1 MTVNSNFIINN
12 SNALQGDLTIPGDKS
27 VTHRAIILSSLSN
40 GNSKI
45 FNGLQSEDC
54 KKTIS
59 AFESLGVK
67 INIKD
72 DFIEVFGAGLN
83 SLKKP
88 KSVLD
93 AGNSGTLIRLLSGI
107 LATQNFESSI
117 SGDESLSTRPMER
130 IIKPLTLMGAN
141 IASNN
146 NKAPLLFKPSKNLK
160 VINYSSRIP
169 SAQVKSCII
178 LASLFISGISIIR
191 ETIQTRDHT
200 EQLLKYLEYPI
211 EIKSNEIT
219 ISGQKELSAKDI
231 FVPSDISSASFFI
244 VAALIKENS
253 NILLKN
259 IGINPLRTGIIDV
272 LIEMGADIKILNK
285 SFKGS
290 ELIGD
295 INVKYSQLKPIKI
308 SGSIVSRLIDEFPIL
323 FIACATCKGVSEITD
338 IEELRHKESDRIRA
352 MEVGLKK
359 LGIIVSST
367 LNSITIK
374 GGNFNG
380 GIVDSFGDHRIAM
393 SFIIAGLV
401 SRKPITVTNTDNINT
416 SFPNFFSILRKQKA
430 ELFKI

>member
-359 LGIIVSST
+359 LGIIISST

>member
-12 SNALQGDLTIPGDKS
+12 SSALQGDLTIPGDKS
-27 VTHRAIILSSLSN
+27 ITHRAIILSSLSN
-40 GNSKI
+40 GSSKI

-72 DFIEVFGAGLN
+72 GFIEVFGAGLN

-88 KSVLD
+88 KSILD

-117 SGDESLSTRPMER
+117 GGDKSLSIRPMER
-130 IIKPLTLMGAN
+130 IIEPLTLMGAN
-141 IASNN
+141 IKSNN
-146 NKAPLLFKPSKNLK
+146 NKAPLIFKPSKALK
-160 VINYSSRIP
+160 AIKYSSNIP

-178 LASLFISGISIIR
+178 LASLFIPGISIIR

-211 EIKSNEIT
+211 EIKNNEII
-219 ISGQKELSAKDI
+219 ISGQKELLAKDI
-231 FVPSDISSASFFI
+231 FIPSDISSASFFI

-253 NILLKN
+253 NIILKN

-295 INVKYSQLKPIKI
+295 ISVKYSKLKPIKI
-308 SGSIVSRLIDEFPIL
+308 SGNIVSRLIDEFPIL
-323 FIACATCKGVSEITD
+323 FIACATCKGVSKITG
-338 IEELRHKESDRIRA
+338 IEELRHKESDRIKA

-367 LNSITIK
+367 SNSITIE
-374 GGNFNG
+374 GGNFEG

-393 SFIIAGLV
+393 SFIISGLV

-416 SFPNFFSILRKQKA
+416 SFPDFFSILRKQKV
-430 ELFKI
+430 ELFKV

>member
-141 IASNN
+141 ITSNN

>member
-12 SNALQGDLTIPGDKS
+12 SSALQGNLTIPGDKS
-27 VTHRAIILSSLSN
+27 ITHRAIILSSLSN

-59 AFESLGVK
+59 VFESLGVK

-72 DFIEVFGAGLN
+72 DFVEVFGAGLN

-88 KSVLD
+88 KSILD

-117 SGDESLSTRPMER
+117 GGDKSLSIRPMER
-130 IIKPLTLMGAN
+130 IIEPLTLMGAN
-141 IASNN
+141 IKSNN
-146 NKAPLLFKPSKNLK
+146 NKAPLIFKPSKALK
-160 VINYSSRIP
+160 AIKYSSNIP

-178 LASLFISGISIIR
+178 LASLFIPGISIIR

-211 EIKSNEIT
+211 EIKNNEII
-219 ISGQKELSAKDI
+219 ISGQKELLAKDI
-231 FVPSDISSASFFI
+231 FIPSDISSASFFI

-253 NILLKN
+253 NIILKN

-295 INVKYSQLKPIKI
+295 ISVKYSKLKPIKI
-308 SGSIVSRLIDEFPIL
+308 SGSVVSRLIDEFPIL
-323 FIACATCKGVSEITD
+323 FIACATCKGVSNITG
-338 IEELRHKESDRIRA
+338 IEELRHKESDRIKA

-367 LNSITIK
+367 SNSITIE
-374 GGNFNG
+374 GGNFEG

-393 SFIIAGLV
+393 SFIISGLV

-416 SFPNFFSILRKQKA
+416 SFPDFFSILRKQKV
-430 ELFKI
+430 ELFKV

>member
-12 SNALQGDLTIPGDKS
+12 SSALQGDLTIPGDKS
-27 VTHRAIILSSLSN
+27 ITHRAIILSSLSN
-40 GNSKI
+40 GSSKI

-88 KSVLD
+88 KSILD

-117 SGDESLSTRPMER
+117 GGDKSLSIRPMER
-130 IIKPLTLMGAN
+130 IIEPLTLMGAN
-141 IASNN
+141 IKSNN
-146 NKAPLLFKPSKNLK
+146 NKAPLIFKPSKALK
-160 VINYSSRIP
+160 AIKYSSNIP

-211 EIKSNEIT
+211 EIKNNEIT
-219 ISGQKELSAKDI
+219 ISGQKELLAKDI
-231 FVPSDISSASFFI
+231 FIPSDISSASFFI

-253 NILLKN
+253 NIILKN

-295 INVKYSQLKPIKI
+295 ISVKYSQLKPIKI

-323 FIACATCKGVSEITD
+323 FIACATCKGVSEITG
-338 IEELRHKESDRIRA
+338 IEELRHKESDRIKA

-367 LNSITIK
+367 LNSITIE
-374 GGNFNG
+374 GGNFDG
-380 GIVDSFGDHRIAM
+380 GIIDSFGDHRIAM

-416 SFPNFFSILRKQKA
+416 SFPDFFSILRKQKV
-430 ELFKI
+430 ELFKV

>member
-12 SNALQGDLTIPGDKS
+12 SSALQGDLTIPGDKS
-27 VTHRAIILSSLSN
+27 ITHRAIILGSLSN

-54 KKTIS
+54 KKTVS

-67 INIKD
+67 IDITD

-88 KSVLD
+88 KSILD

-117 SGDESLSTRPMER
+117 CGDESLNTRPMKR
-130 IIKPLTLMGAN
+130 IIDPLTLMGAN
-141 IASNN
+141 IKSNN
-146 NKAPLLFKPSKNLK
+146 NKAPLLFKPSKDLK
-160 VINYSSRIP
+160 VIKYSSNIP

-178 LASLFISGISIIR
+178 LASLFIPGTSIIR

-211 EIKSNEIT
+211 EIKNNEIT
-219 ISGQKELSAKDI
+219 ISGQKELLAKDI
-231 FVPSDISSASFFI
+231 FVPSDISSASFLI

-253 NILLKN
+253 NIILKN

-295 INVKYSQLKPIKI
+295 ISVKYSKLKPIKI

-323 FIACATCKGVSEITD
+323 FIACATCEGVSEITD
-338 IEELRHKESDRIRA
+338 IEELRHKESDRIKA

-359 LGIIVSST
+359 LGIIISST
-367 LNSITIK
+367 SNSITIK
-374 GGNFNG
+374 GSDFNG

-401 SRKPITVTNTDNINT
+401 SRKPITVTNADNINT
-416 SFPNFFSILRKQKA
+416 SFPDFFSILRKQKA

>member
-12 SNALQGDLTIPGDKS
+12 SSALQGDLTIPGDKS
-27 VTHRAIILSSLSN
+27 ITHRAIILSSLSN

-59 AFESLGVK
+59 VFESLGVK

-72 DFIEVFGAGLN
+72 GFIEVFGAGLN

-88 KSVLD
+88 KSILD

-117 SGDESLSTRPMER
+117 CGDKSLSIRPMER
-130 IIKPLTLMGAN
+130 IIEPLTLMGAN
-141 IASNN
+141 IKSNN
-146 NKAPLLFKPSKNLK
+146 NKAPLIFKPSKALK
-160 VINYSSRIP
+160 AIKYSSNIP

-178 LASLFISGISIIR
+178 LASLFIPGISIIR

-211 EIKSNEIT
+211 EIKNNEII
-219 ISGQKELSAKDI
+219 ISGQKELLAKDI
-231 FVPSDISSASFFI
+231 FIPSDISSASFFI

-253 NILLKN
+253 NIILKN
-259 IGINPLRTGIIDV
+259 IGINTLRTGIIDV

-285 SFKGS
+285 FFKGS

-295 INVKYSQLKPIKI
+295 ISVKYSKLKPIKI

-323 FIACATCKGVSEITD
+323 FIACATCKGVSEITG
-338 IEELRHKESDRIRA
+338 IEELRHKESDRIKA

-367 LNSITIK
+367 SNSITIE
-374 GGNFNG
+374 GGNFEG

-393 SFIIAGLV
+393 SFIISGLV

-416 SFPNFFSILRKQKA
+416 SFPDFFSILRKQKV
-430 ELFKI
+430 ELFKV

>member
-12 SNALQGDLTIPGDKS
+12 SSALEGDLTIPGDKS
-27 VTHRAIILSSLSN
+27 ITHRAIILGSLSN

-67 INIKD
+67 INIED
-72 DFIEVFGAGLN
+72 DFIEIFGTGLN

-88 KSVLD
+88 KSILD

-107 LATQNFESSI
+107 LATQNFESAI
-117 SGDESLSTRPMER
+117 CGDESLSTRPMER
-130 IIKPLTLMGAN
+130 IIEPLTLMGAN
-141 IASNN
+141 IKSNN
-146 NKAPLLFKPSKNLK
+146 NKPPLSFKPSKVLK
-160 VINYSSRIP
+160 AIKYSSNIP

-178 LASLFISGISIIR
+178 FASLFIPGTSVIR

-211 EIKSNEIT
+211 EIKNNEIT
-219 ISGQKELSAKDI
+219 ISGQKELLAKDI
-231 FVPSDISSASFFI
+231 FIPSDISSASFFI

-253 NILLKN
+253 NIILKN

-295 INVKYSQLKPIKI
+295 ISVKYSKLKPIKI
-308 SGSIVSRLIDEFPIL
+308 SGNIVSRLIDEFPVL
-323 FIACATCKGVSEITD
+323 FIACATCKGVSEITG
-338 IEELRHKESDRIRA
+338 IEELRHKESDRIKA
-352 MEVGLKK
+352 MEAGLKK
-359 LGIIVSST
+359 LGITVSST
-367 LNSITIK
+367 SNSITIE
-374 GGNFNG
+374 GGNFEG

-393 SFIIAGLV
+393 SFIISGLV
-401 SRKPITVTNTDNINT
+401 SRKPITITNTDNINT
-416 SFPNFFSILRKQKA
+416 SFPNFFSILRKQKV

>member
-12 SNALQGDLTIPGDKS
+12 SSALQGDLTIPGDKS
-27 VTHRAIILSSLSN
+27 ITHRAIILSSLSN
-40 GNSKI
+40 GSSKI

-88 KSVLD
+88 KSILD

-107 LATQNFESSI
+107 LATQNFESAI
-117 SGDESLSTRPMER
+117 CGDESLSTRPMER
-130 IIKPLTLMGAN
+130 IIEPLTLMGAN
-141 IASNN
+141 IKSNN
-146 NKAPLLFKPSKNLK
+146 NKAPLIFKPSKALK
-160 VINYSSRIP
+160 AIKYSSNIP

-178 LASLFISGISIIR
+178 LASLFIPGISIIR

-211 EIKSNEIT
+211 EIKNNEII
-219 ISGQKELSAKDI
+219 ISGQKELLAKDI
-231 FVPSDISSASFFI
+231 FIPSDISSASFFI

-253 NILLKN
+253 NIILKN

-285 SFKGS
+285 FFKGS

-295 INVKYSQLKPIKI
+295 ISVKYSKLKPIKI
-308 SGSIVSRLIDEFPIL
+308 SGSVVSRLIDEFPIL
-323 FIACATCKGVSEITD
+323 FIACATCKGVSKITG
-338 IEELRHKESDRIRA
+338 IEELRHKESDRIKA

-367 LNSITIK
+367 SNSITIE
-374 GGNFNG
+374 GGNFEG

-393 SFIIAGLV
+393 SFIISGLV

-416 SFPNFFSILRKQKA
+416 SFPDFFSILRKQKA
-430 ELFKI
+430 ELLKI

>member
-12 SNALQGDLTIPGDKS
+12 SSALQGDLTIPGDKS
-27 VTHRAIILSSLSN
+27 ITHRAIILSSLSN
-40 GNSKI
+40 GRSKI

-88 KSVLD
+88 KSILD

-117 SGDESLSTRPMER
+117 GGDKSLSIRPMER
-130 IIKPLTLMGAN
+130 IIEPLTLMGAN
-141 IASNN
+141 IKSNN
-146 NKAPLLFKPSKNLK
+146 NKAPLIFKPSKALK
-160 VINYSSRIP
+160 AIKYSSNIP
-169 SAQVKSCII
+169 SAQVKSCIM
-178 LASLFISGISIIR
+178 LASLFIPGTSIIR

-211 EIKSNEIT
+211 EIKNNEII
-219 ISGQKELSAKDI
+219 ISGQKELLAKDI
-231 FVPSDISSASFFI
+231 FIPSDISSASFFI

-253 NILLKN
+253 NIILKN
-259 IGINPLRTGIIDV
+259 IGINTLRTGIIDV

-285 SFKGS
+285 FFKGS

-295 INVKYSQLKPIKI
+295 ISVKYSKLKPIKI

-323 FIACATCKGVSEITD
+323 FIACATCKGVSKITG
-338 IEELRHKESDRIRA
+338 IEELRHKESDRIKA

-367 LNSITIK
+367 SNSITIE
-374 GGNFNG
+374 GGNFEG

-393 SFIIAGLV
+393 SFIISGLV
-401 SRKPITVTNTDNINT
+401 SRKPITVTNADNINT
-416 SFPNFFSILRKQKA
+416 SFPDFFSILRKQKV
-430 ELFKI
+430 ELFKV

>member
-12 SNALQGDLTIPGDKS
+12 SSALQGDLTIPGDKS
-27 VTHRAIILSSLSN
+27 ITHRAIILSSLSN

-59 AFESLGVK
+59 VFESLGVK

-117 SGDESLSTRPMER
+117 CGDKSLSTRPMER
-130 IIKPLTLMGAN
+130 IIEPLTLMGAN
-141 IASNN
+141 IKSNN
-146 NKAPLLFKPSKNLK
+146 NKAPLLFKPSKALK
-160 VINYSSRIP
+160 AIKYSSNIP

-211 EIKSNEIT
+211 EIKNNEIT
-219 ISGQKELSAKDI
+219 ISGQKELLAKDI
-231 FVPSDISSASFFI
+231 FIPSDISSASFFI

-253 NILLKN
+253 NIILKN

-295 INVKYSQLKPIKI
+295 ISVKYSQLKPIKI

-323 FIACATCKGVSEITD
+323 FIACATCKGVSEITG
-338 IEELRHKESDRIRA
+338 IEELRHKESDRIKA

-367 LNSITIK
+367 LNSITIE
-374 GGNFNG
+374 GGNFDG
-380 GIVDSFGDHRIAM
+380 GIIDSFGDHRIAM

-416 SFPNFFSILRKQKA
+416 SFPDFFSILRKQKA
-430 ELFKI
+430 ELLKI